1 METTQ
6 KAQQTQK
13 PRQSEKARMQGAIA
27 AFTAPI
33 AILMTC
39 LITLVA
45 KGEGSP
51 VEYAVLALALAG
63 LVGTM
68 SWMLRRQRAQ
78 QPQR

>member
-1 METTQ
+1 
-6 KAQQTQK
+6 
-13 PRQSEKARMQGAIA
+13 
-27 AFTAPI
+27 
-33 AILMTC
+33 MTC

-68 SWMLRRQRAQ
+68 SWMLRRQRAVQ
-78 QPQR
+78 SQR